1 MNKVFVTGASGFIG
15 KRLVTALLA
24 DNVSVRV
31 LSRHDQSDFETV
43 ICDLQN
49 ASIPS
54 DALTDIDTVFHLAAF
69 AHDLRDA
76 TNIEH
81 LYRLVN
87 VSATEELLRLATL
100 SGVQRFI
107 FVSSVKAGGHALSG
121 QCISESDQDKPE
133 GVYGQTKYEAELKV
147 LQVGRQSG
155 MHVSVLRPSLVY
167 GNGVKGNLSNMFS
180 AIKKGWFPPLP
191 ETGNNR
197 SMVHVDDLVS
207 ALLLVCEDDRADG
220 EIFNVTDGNKY
231 SSREIYE
238 TMCSVLGKKVPSWS
252 VPKFVFYMTS
262 IFSPRLAYMVEK
274 LLGDECYSS
283 EKIRMI
289 GFSPSK
295 TLENFNT

>member
-15 KRLVTALLA
+15 KRLVAALLA
-24 DNVSVRV
+24 DNVSVRA
-31 LSRHDQSDFETV
+31 LSRHDQSDLETV
-43 ICDLQN
+43 VCNLQN
-49 ASIPS
+49 ESIPN

-69 AHDLRDA
+69 AHDLRDT

-87 VSATEELLRLATL
+87 VSATEELLRLAAL

-107 FVSSVKAGGHALSG
+107 FVSSVKAGGHALYG
-121 QCISESDQDKPE
+121 QCVSESDQGKPE

-147 LQVGRQSG
+147 LEIGRQLG

-167 GNGVKGNLSNMFS
+167 GGGVKGNLSNMFS

-207 ALLLVCEDDRADG
+207 ALLLVCEDYRANG

-238 TMCSVLGKKVPSWS
+238 TMCNVLGKKVPSWS
-252 VPKFVFYMTS
+252 VPKFVFYIAS

-283 EKIRMI
+283 EKIKMI
-289 GFSPSK
+289 GFSPGK

>member
-15 KRLVTALLA
+15 KRLVAALLA

-31 LSRHDQSDFETV
+31 LSRYDQSDFDTV
-43 ICDLQN
+43 VCDLQN
-49 ASIPS
+49 ETIPS
-54 DALTDIDTVFHLAAF
+54 AALTDIDTVFHLAAF

-107 FVSSVKAGGHALSG
+107 FVSSVKAGGHVSSD
-121 QCISESDQDKPE
+121 QCISESDQNKPE
-133 GVYGQTKYEAELKV
+133 GVYGQTKYEAELRV
-147 LQVGRQSG
+147 LEIGRQSN
-155 MHVSVLRPSLVY
+155 MHVSILRPSLVY
-167 GNGVKGNLSNMFS
+167 GNGVKGNLSCMFS

-207 ALLLVCEDDRADG
+207 ALLLVCENDRANG
-220 EIFNVTDGNKY
+220 EIFNVTDGNEY

-238 TMCSVLGKKVPSWS
+238 TMCSILGKKAPSWN
-252 VPKFVFYMTS
+252 VPKFVFYMAS

-295 TLENFNT
+295 TLKNFNT